1 MLIPRLTPI
10 FLRRSYATRASGR
23 SISWRKVSLTV
34 GLGTA
39 AACTGGIVALGSQS
53 RGDESKLTVAIR
65 SYIVYTM
72 CSFPTLVDMAP
83 RILEICSS
91 IPGVKQISEAIVRVT
106 FFNQFVGGDTALETL
121 PLLHNM
127 RSENKGVLFAYSV
140 EVDEPQGKKHGP
152 PPHKR
157 IVQEM
162 INSIDVAADFEDEL
176 RKSQGRVDHKGRRT
190 WVAVKMTALV
200 PDADALIKLS
210 SHVISSRSSSS
221 IPFPGCPKPNDLDI
235 LHSGSSAAL
244 GARDIESLRDLHSD
258 LIRICTRAQQ
268 RGVRIII
275 DAEYSWYQP
284 AIDALQ
290 LSLMRQFNRYADG
303 VQPLVYG
310 TFQAYLRRT
319 PELLAQSLID
329 ARAGGYSLGVKLV
342 RGAYHPHELAA
353 HKDHSNKTLSI
364 SPDDFAPVWTSK
376 TETDQCY
383 NACAKVLVAA
393 IRDDLSK
400 NSGWFGWLSKN
411 KSKQDI
417 GVLFGTHNWNSCN
430 LILDEL
436 VRQGLAALTDGPKG
450 PLYSLDENVTERITM
465 GQLFGMTETLSDYLV
480 DRMQTRDPIIIKYV
494 PYGALSEVMPYLS
507 RRAIENKSIL
517 GDGAA
522 AEERRLA
529 AESIKKWVL
538 GR

>member
-10 FLRRSYATRASGR
+10 LLRRSYATRASGR
-23 SISWRKVSLTV
+23 SISWRKVGLTV

-53 RGDESKLTVAIR
+53 RDDENKLTVAIR
-65 SYIVYTM
+65 AYIVYSM

-91 IPGVKQISEAIVRVT
+91 IPGLKQISTAIVRVT
-106 FFNQFVGGDTALETL
+106 FFNQFVGGETAPEML

-140 EVDEPQGKKHGP
+140 EVNEPEGKMDGP

-157 IVQEM
+157 IVQEI
-162 INSIDVAADFEDEL
+162 INSIDLAADFEDEL
-176 RKSQGRVDHKGRRT
+176 RKSQGRIGHKGRRT
-190 WVAVKMTALV
+190 WVAVNMTALV
-200 PDADALIKLS
+200 PNADALIKLS
-210 SHVISSRSSSS
+210 FHITSSRSLSS
-221 IPFPGCPKPNDLDI
+221 IGCPKPNDLDI
-235 LHSGSSAAL
+235 LHSGSSVVL
-244 GARDIESLRDLHSD
+244 GAQDIESLRDLHSD

-268 RGVRIII
+268 RNIRIII

-290 LSLMRQFNRYADG
+290 LSLMRQFNQSNG

-319 PELLAQSLID
+319 PDHLAQSLID

-342 RGAYHPHELAA
+342 RGAYHSHELAA
-353 HKDHSNKTLSI
+353 HKDHSDKTLS
-364 SPDDFAPVWTSK
+364 PDDLIPVWTSK

-383 NACAKVLVAA
+383 NACAKVLVTA
-393 IRDDLSK
+393 IRDDLCK
-400 NSGWFGWLSKN
+400 NSGWSGWLG
-411 KSKQDI
+411 KSESNQEI

-436 VRQGLAALTDGPKG
+436 VKQGLATLTDGPQG
-450 PLYSLDENVTERITM
+450 PLYTLDENVAERITM
-465 GQLFGMTETLSDYLV
+465 GQLFGMTETLSNYLV

-529 AESIKKWVL
+529 AESIKKWVF

>member
-1 MLIPRLTPI
+1 MLIPRLIPI
-10 FLRRSYATRASGR
+10 LLRRSYATPASGR
-23 SISWRKVSLTV
+23 SISWRKVGLTV
-34 GLGTA
+34 GVGTA

-53 RGDESKLTVAIR
+53 RDDENKLTVAIR
-65 SYIVYTM
+65 AYIVYSM

-91 IPGVKQISEAIVRVT
+91 IPGLKQISEAISVRVT
-106 FFNQFVGGDTALETL
+106 FFNQFVGGETAPEIEQT
-121 PLLHNM
+121 
-127 RSENKGVLFAYSV
+127 GVLFAYSV
-140 EVDEPQGKKHGP
+140 EVNEPQRKKHGP

-157 IVQEM
+157 IVQEI
-162 INSIDVAADFEDEL
+162 INSIDLAADFEDEL
-176 RKSQGRVDHKGRRT
+176 RKSQGRISHKGRRT
-190 WVAVKMTALV
+190 WVAVNMTALV
-200 PDADALIKLS
+200 PNADALVKLS
-210 SHVISSRSSSS
+210 SHITSSRSLSS
-221 IPFPGCPKPNDLDI
+221 IGCPKPNDLDI
-235 LHSGSSAAL
+235 LHSGSSVVL
-244 GARDIESLRDLHSD
+244 GAQDIESLHDLHSD
-258 LIRICTRAQQ
+258 LIQICTRAQQ
-268 RGVRIII
+268 RNIRIII

-290 LSLMRQFNRYADG
+290 LSLMRQFNRSNG

-319 PELLAQSLID
+319 SD
-329 ARAGGYSLGVKLV
+329 AIRS
-342 RGAYHPHELAA
+342 
-353 HKDHSNKTLSI
+353 DHSDKTLS
-364 SPDDFAPVWTSK
+364 PDDLIPVWTSK

-383 NACAKVLVAA
+383 NACAKVLVTA
-393 IRDDLSK
+393 IRDDLCK
-400 NSGWFGWLSKN
+400 NSGWFGWLD
-411 KSKQDI
+411 KSESNQEI

-436 VRQGLAALTDGPKG
+436 VKQGLAALTDGPQG
-450 PLYSLDENVTERITM
+450 PLYSLDENVAERITM
-465 GQLFGMTETLSDYLV
+465 GQLFGMTETLSNYLV
-480 DRMQTRDPIIIKYV
+480 DRMQTRDPMIINVQLGHQILYV

-529 AESIKKWVL
+529 AESIKKWVF